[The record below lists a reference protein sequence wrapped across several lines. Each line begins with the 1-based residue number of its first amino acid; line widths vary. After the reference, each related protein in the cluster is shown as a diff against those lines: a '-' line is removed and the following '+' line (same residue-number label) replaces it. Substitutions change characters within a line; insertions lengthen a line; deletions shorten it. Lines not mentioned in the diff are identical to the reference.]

1 MAPNSRGFAG
11 RLLSRRAELDGVAGA
26 VVHRAAGAEVLGDDD
41 EEAARFE
48 RRRRRGVHRCH
59 RLAVVRAAG
68 VAEVAVVGAVVAGVL
83 GAEAA
88 AGEPGRFIDHLYPQA
103 YGGEVRI
110 RSQMTACV
118 LDERPARIYLFGEHE
133 LDHGH
138 LCPPIAAP
146 IIGLLL

>member
-1 MAPNSRGFAG
+1 LADGFE
-11 RLLSRRAELDGVAGA
+11 LSWLRRAPPVSGIFG
-26 VVHRAAGAEVLGDDD
+26 
-41 EEAARFE
+41 
-48 RRRRRGVHRCH
+48 
-59 RLAVVRAAG
+59 
-68 VAEVAVVGAVVAGVL
+68 VAGVL

-110 RSQMTACV
+110 RSQMTACM